1 MKNIVNNININRK
14 LFTVLLILI
23 LFIIIFA
30 WQDVSAQAHN
40 SDNEEI
46 MRNTTTLED
55 NFVDNKVGIILNRS
69 ENFNNKV
76 YQISSFPEIDAIHV
90 EETTQRTT
98 DIVRTQ
104 IKAEESGAL
113 DKMSDLLNNEN
124 SRFFQPLSVQQQF
137 SQYSDIIPFVESN
150 RLFDLDSYRRILL
163 L

>member
-1 MKNIVNNININRK
+1 
-14 LFTVLLILI
+14 
-23 LFIIIFA
+23 
-30 WQDVSAQAHN
+30 
-40 SDNEEI
+40 

-55 NFVDNKVGIILNRS
+55 NFVDNKVGIILNSS

-104 IKAEESGAL
+104 IEAEKSGAL
-113 DKMSDLLNNEN
+113 DKMSDLLNNES
-124 SRFFQPLSVQQQF
+124 SRFFQPLSIQQQF